1 MWSIAVANGLPRI
14 VAFVTGLDLKA
25 RLMTDPVFIPNASE
39 SPATLLTIRQIA
51 GILGCSTRHVQR
63 LADGGKMPRPIRLGT
78 LLRWPRQVIEDW
90 VAASCPVS
98 RTPPRAP
105 R

>member
-1 MWSIAVANGLPRI
+1 MSDSSVHSNPA
-14 VAFVTGLDLKA
+14 
-25 RLMTDPVFIPNASE
+25 E
-39 SPATLLTIRQIA
+39 SPATLLSIRQIA

-78 LLRWPRQVIEDW
+78 LLRWPQLVIEEW
-90 VAASCPVS
+90 VAGGCPVS
-98 RTPPRAP
+98 RSPQRAP

>member
-14 VAFVTGLDLKA
+14 VAFVTGPDLKV
-25 RLMTDPVFIPNASE
+25 RPMTDPAFTPNAAE

-51 GILGCSTRHVQR
+51 VILGCSTRHVQR

-78 LLRWPRQVIEDW
+78 LLRWPQLVIEEW
-90 VAASCPVS
+90 VASGCPVS
-98 RTPPRAP
+98 RSPQRAA